1 MFSKKIFI
9 QKSKKKGVKTLEKFV
24 LFPEIVAE
32 MERRGETRKDL
43 ARLLELD
50 VSQITRKL
58 NGDIQWT
65 IGDIEVMTLHYNKDF
80 WELFRK
86 NKKEEEK

>member
-1 MFSKKIFI
+1 MK
-9 QKSKKKGVKTLEKFV
+9 KFV

-86 NKKEEEK
+86 NKKVDEK

>member
-1 MFSKKIFI
+1 MK
-9 QKSKKKGVKTLEKFV
+9 KFV

-32 MERRGETRKDL
+32 MERRGESRKDL
-43 ARLLELD
+43 AKLLELD
-50 VSQITRKL
+50 VSQVTRKL

-65 IGDIEVMTLHYNKDF
+65 IGDIEVMTLHYSKDF

-86 NKKEEEK
+86 NIKEEKK

>member
-1 MFSKKIFI
+1 MK
-9 QKSKKKGVKTLEKFV
+9 KFV

-32 MERRGETRKDL
+32 MERRGESRKDL
-43 ARLLELD
+43 AKLLELD
-50 VSQITRKL
+50 VSQVTRKL

-65 IGDIEVMTLHYNKDF
+65 IGDIEVMTLHYGKDF

-86 NKKEEEK
+86 NIKEKRK

>member
-1 MFSKKIFI
+1 M
-9 QKSKKKGVKTLEKFV
+9 

-86 NKKEEEK
+86 SKKESKNEKGI

>member
-1 MFSKKIFI
+1 MA
-9 QKSKKKGVKTLEKFV
+9 KFV

-32 MERRGETRKDL
+32 MERRGESRKDL

-50 VSQITRKL
+50 VSQVTRKL
-58 NGDIQWT
+58 NGNIQWT
-65 IGDIEVMTLHYNKDF
+65 IGDIEVMTLHYGKDF

-86 NKKEEEK
+86 NKKEDEK

>member
-1 MFSKKIFI
+1 M
-9 QKSKKKGVKTLEKFV
+9 EKFV

>member
-1 MFSKKIFI
+1 MA
-9 QKSKKKGVKTLEKFV
+9 KFV

-32 MERRGETRKDL
+32 MERRGETQADL

-50 VSQITRKL
+50 RTQVSRKL
-58 NGDIQWT
+58 SGAIQWS
-65 IGDIEVMTLHYNKDF
+65 IGDIEVMTLHYGKDF

-86 NKKEEEK
+86 NKKEDEK

>member
-1 MFSKKIFI
+1 
-9 QKSKKKGVKTLEKFV
+9 
-24 LFPEIVAE
+24 
-32 MERRGETRKDL
+32 MERRGESQADL

-50 VSQITRKL
+50 RSQVSRKL
-58 NGDIQWT
+58 SGDIQWT

-86 NKKEEEK
+86 NVKEDRDENIIKD

>member
-1 MFSKKIFI
+1 M
-9 QKSKKKGVKTLEKFV
+9 EKFV

-32 MERRGETRKDL
+32 MERRGESRKDL

-58 NGDIQWT
+58 NGNIQWT

-86 NKKEEEK
+86 NKKEDRK

>member
-1 MFSKKIFI
+1 M
-9 QKSKKKGVKTLEKFV
+9 

-80 WELFRK
+80 WELFKKNIKEKRK
-86 NKKEEEK
+86 